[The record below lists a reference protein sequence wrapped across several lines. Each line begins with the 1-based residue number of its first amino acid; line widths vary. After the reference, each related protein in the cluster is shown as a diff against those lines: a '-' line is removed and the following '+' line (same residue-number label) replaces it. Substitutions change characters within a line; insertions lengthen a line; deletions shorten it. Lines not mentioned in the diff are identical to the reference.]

1 LSRARSRSLRYVEIH
16 ISNIATRNI
25 HCVLSD
31 CAVGMMTGFGLHGY
45 VLALEAMLHILEQDD
60 ARLRG

>member
-1 LSRARSRSLRYVEIH
+1 VEIH
-16 ISNIATRNI
+16 ISNIAKRNI

-31 CAVGMMTGFGLHGY
+31 CAIGMMTGFGLHGY